1 MLLVYTVR
9 GMYAGDFCDLFH
21 IGDYL
26 SEARILWWADIRSGI
41 LRQIRRQEGEV
52 QRTVRLGKDEVTSSN
67 LVSSSRKHLKSS
79 DFGCFFAILGI
90 NTISQIP
97 VDHTKYH
104 GQSKP
109 PANPKVLILNRTVS
123 FPFWRKISAF

>member
-52 QRTVRLGKDEVTSSN
+52 QRTVREKSAQQLQ
-67 LVSSSRKHLKSS
+67 KHLKSS
-79 DFGCFFAILGI
+79 DFGCFLLLFA
-90 NTISQIP
+90 T
-97 VDHTKYH
+97 
-104 GQSKP
+104 
-109 PANPKVLILNRTVS
+109 
-123 FPFWRKISAF
+123 F